1 MTGLLRVLGPVGA
14 TAIVVGGV
22 IGSGIFF
29 KANVIAQSVGRF
41 DLVLLVWIVCGLLSL
56 CGALAVA
63 ELAASMPHAGGQ
75 YVYLREAYGPLT
87 GFLWGWVEF
96 WVLRTGSIAA
106 LAVAFA
112 SAFQRSIGEWL
123 LSAGWLKA
131 ANEDG
136 SQIVIAGIEMPSV
149 WVMRSVAMFAIV
161 MLTVV
166 NVIGAR
172 WGGWVQNVTTFLK
185 AGTLVAL
192 VVLPFLTGTSS
203 PANLG
208 TTFVRE
214 GSHGLIAGF
223 VVAMSSAFWAYDG
236 WNNIALVSEEVR
248 EPQRNVPLSL
258 GLGMFIL
265 IALYLGATTAYHF
278 VLSMS
283 ETAGAKFVAAA
294 ACERMLGHQGAAIAS
309 AAVMLSTFG
318 ALNANLLCG
327 PRVIFAMARDGL
339 FLKSMARVHPKF
351 RTPFLAIVAES
362 LWAIVLIA
370 GSDVMRHIGVP
381 SWISWLPSGLS
392 EPLARSL
399 GQMSEKAIFDV
410 LTDYVVFGSFVFYIL
425 SVAAVF
431 VLRRR
436 EPNRERP
443 YRTWGYPYLPLIFVV
458 ASTGFL
464 VSMLVTSPIES
475 IAGLIF
481 IGLGAGAYWCLYKS
495 ATPGRGNVTESP

>member
-14 TAIVVGGV
+14 TAVVVGGV

-112 SAFQRSIGEWL
+112 SAFQRSVGQWL
-123 LSAGWLKA
+123 LSAGWIDA

-136 SQIVIAGIEMPSV
+136 SRIVVAGVEMPSV
-149 WVMRSVAMFAIV
+149 WLMRSVAILAIV
-161 MLTVV
+161 LLTGV
-166 NVIGAR
+166 NVVGAR

-185 AGTLVAL
+185 AGTLMAL
-192 VVLPFLTGTSS
+192 VVLPFVTGTSS
-203 PANLG
+203 ASNLG
-208 TTFVRE
+208 TTFARE

-248 EPQRNVPLSL
+248 DPQRNVPLSL

-265 IALYLGATTAYHF
+265 IALYLGATAAYHL

-283 ETAGAKFVAAA
+283 ETADAKFVAAL
-294 ACERMLGHQGAAIAS
+294 ACERMLGNQGAAIAS

-339 FLKSMARVHPKF
+339 FLRSMARVHPRF
-351 RTPFLAIVAES
+351 RTPFLAIIAES
-362 LWAIVLIA
+362 IWAVLLIV
-370 GSDVMRHIGVP
+370 GSDVMRNVGVP
-381 SWISWLPSGLS
+381 GWVRSLPNWIGD
-392 EPLARSL
+392 PLARSL
-399 GQMSEKAIFDV
+399 GQMSQKAIFDV

-431 VLRRR
+431 VLRIR
-436 EPNRERP
+436 EPDRERP

-464 VSMLVTSPIES
+464 VSMLVTSPVEAV
-475 IAGLIF
+475 AGLIF
-481 IGLGAGAYWCLYKS
+481 IGLGAAAYRCLK
-495 ATPGRGNVTESP
+495 